1 MTRMASGVVEFDGGA
16 LAWESAGE
24 GPDVVFLHPG
34 LWDGR
39 VWDEQFGVF
48 SRTYRVLRFDF
59 RGYGR
64 SSRPEPGRPYSHVED
79 LAAVMDAAGA
89 ERAALIGNSMG
100 GKVAV
105 DFALTHP
112 ARVSAL
118 VLATPALSGFEGT
131 QDEEA
136 AWEAAFAD
144 VERQI
149 EEAVTAG
156 DLEGAQDLRLRWL
169 WAPLGTDDPAGSRIR
184 RIAFENLQELT
195 MDESGEICDRPT
207 GRRATR
213 RDRRSDARAAGRS
226 RPALAR
232 ADVRG
237 ARRRDPRRSARAD
250 PGDRPRDP
258 AAPTPGVQPVRCW
271 RSSARCSDRRERL
284 VLLGLGAGAVSR
296 SS

>member
-16 LAWESAGE
+16 LVWESAGE
-24 GPDVVFLHPG
+24 GPDVAFLHPG

-39 VWDEQFGVF
+39 VWDEQFGVL

-79 LAAVMDAAGA
+79 LAAVMDAAGV

-100 GKVAV
+100 GRVAV

-112 ARVSAL
+112 GRVSAL

-156 DLEGAQDLRLRWL
+156 DLEVAQDLRLQHL
-169 WAPLGTDDPAGSRIR
+169 WAPLGMDDEAGRRIR
-184 RIAFENLQELT
+184 EIAFDNVQELT
-195 MDESGEICDRPT
+195 MDESGEIPIDPPAVGRLGEIDVPT
-207 GRRATR
+207 LVL
-213 RDRRSDARAAGRS
+213 
-226 RPALAR
+226 PADHDPPWHERMCEVLAEGI
-232 ADVRG
+232 RG
-237 ARRRDPRRSARAD
+237 ARLVRIPETDHVIPLRRPEEFN
-250 PGDRPRDP
+250 
-258 AAPTPGVQPVRCW
+258 Q
-271 RSSARCSDRRERL
+271 L
-284 VLLGLGAGAVSR
+284 VLGFLGQI
-296 SS
+296 

>member
-16 LAWESAGE
+16 LVWESAGE
-24 GPDVVFLHPG
+24 GQDVVFLHPG

-39 VWDEQFGVF
+39 VWDEQFGVL

-79 LAAVMDAAGA
+79 LAAVMDAAGV

-100 GKVAV
+100 GRVAV
-105 DFALTHP
+105 DFALTDA

-149 EEAVTAG
+149 EEAVRAG
-156 DLEGAQDLRLRWL
+156 DLEGAQDLRLQHL
-169 WAPLGTDDPAGSRIR
+169 WAPLGMDDEAGRRIR
-184 RIAFENLQELT
+184 EIAFDNLQELT
-195 MDESGEICDRPT
+195 MDESGEIPVDPPAAERLGEIDAPT
-207 GRRATR
+207 LVLPADHDPPWHERMCE
-213 RDRRSDARAAGRS
+213 
-226 RPALAR
+226 ALAE
-232 ADVRG
+232 DIRG
-237 ARRRDPRRSARAD
+237 ARLVRIPETDHVIPLRRPEEFN
-250 PGDRPRDP
+250 
-258 AAPTPGVQPVRCW
+258 Q
-271 RSSARCSDRRERL
+271 L
-284 VLLGLGAGAVSR
+284 VLGFLGQI
-296 SS
+296 

>member
-1 MTRMASGVVEFDGGA
+1 MESNVLGFDGGE

-24 GPDVVFLHPG
+24 GPDLVFLHPG

-48 SRTYRVLRFDF
+48 SHTYRVLRLDF

-64 SSRPEPGRPYSHVED
+64 SSRPEPGRPYSHVDD
-79 LAAVMDAAGA
+79 LAAVMDAAGV

-136 AWEAAFAD
+136 SWEAAFAD
-144 VERQI
+144 AERQI

-156 DLEGAQDLRLRWL
+156 DLERAQDLRLRWL

-184 RIAFENLQELT
+184 EIAFDNLQELT
-195 MDESGEICDRPT
+195 MDESGEIPIDPPAAERLGEIGCPT
-207 GRRATR
+207 LVL
-213 RDRRSDARAAGRS
+213 
-226 RPALAR
+226 PADHDPPWHERMCLVLA
-232 ADVRG
+232 DGIRG
-237 ARRRDPRRSARAD
+237 ARLVRIPETDHVIPLR
-250 PGDRPRDP
+250 RPREFNR
-258 AAPTPGVQPVRCW
+258 VVLEFL
-271 RSSARCSDRRERL
+271 RE
-284 VLLGLGAGAVSR
+284 VL
-296 SS
+296 